1 MGVMTDHPRVAQL
14 PTGPGAPGS
23 PGAARSAS
31 ARAGHDDAA
40 GPGSGA
46 THPARTPAGSA
57 GTAGSAGAAGA
68 AGAAHTAGTPGVVG
82 TAGTARRTGGLLAG
96 VDWTRPRP
104 RHEVVLLTKPGCHL
118 CDDAREVVQR
128 VCAQTGSAL
137 REQDI
142 TGDEALTRDY
152 AEFVPVV
159 FVDGAAWGR
168 WRIDAERLRSV
179 LE

>member
-1 MGVMTDHPRVAQL
+1 M
-14 PTGPGAPGS
+14 
-23 PGAARSAS
+23 
-31 ARAGHDDAA
+31 
-40 GPGSGA
+40 
-46 THPARTPAGSA
+46 
-57 GTAGSAGAAGA
+57 
-68 AGAAHTAGTPGVVG
+68 
-82 TAGTARRTGGLLAG
+82 
-96 VDWTRPRP
+96 DWTRPRP

-142 TGDEALTRDY
+142 TGDEVLTRDY

-159 FVDGAAWGR
+159 FVDGAAWDR